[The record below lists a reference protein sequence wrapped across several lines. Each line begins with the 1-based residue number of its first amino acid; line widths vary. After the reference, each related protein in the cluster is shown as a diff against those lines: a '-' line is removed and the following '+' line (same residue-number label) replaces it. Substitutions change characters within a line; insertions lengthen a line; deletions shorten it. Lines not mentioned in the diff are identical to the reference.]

1 MTNLP
6 IKFGVGSIAML
17 LCYKKLHKT
26 KLWRIIKEELVEL
39 KKKTKPTIKMLLCFS
54 IIFLLIIALSNRNPD
69 IDIVTF
75 G

>member
-17 LCYKKLHKT
+17 LCYKKLHKM

-39 KKKTKPTIKMLLCFS
+39 KKKTKPTIKVLLCFS
-54 IIFLLIIALSNRNPD
+54 ACRDLLQKYIFYRN
-69 IDIVTF
+69 IF
-75 G
+75 